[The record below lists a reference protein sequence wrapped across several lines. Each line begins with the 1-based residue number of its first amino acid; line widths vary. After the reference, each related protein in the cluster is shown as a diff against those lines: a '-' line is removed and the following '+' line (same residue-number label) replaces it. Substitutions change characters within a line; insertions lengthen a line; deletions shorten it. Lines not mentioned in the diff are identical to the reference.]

1 MREESVG
8 SPGAGVAGTCEAS
21 DGGGGGVGWGWRGA
35 GNESRSSGRV
45 RSSLDQLVADAAP
58 QMPQT
63 AGAAE
68 SEQVRCGKS

>member
-1 MREESVG
+1 MAPLELELQGLVRRLM
-8 SPGAGVAGTCEAS
+8 AGV
-21 DGGGGGVGWGWRGA
+21 GVGWGGGA